1 MANRANTTFHT
12 DSATKRDRIRRDDR
26 RIARASKRAWLT
38 FASSQ
43 PV

>member
-1 MANRANTTFHT
+1 MATATHIIPCI

-26 RIARASKRAWLT
+26 RITRASKRAWLT
-38 FASSQ
+38 FASTQ